1 MKRAIIILFIIG
13 LYAFDSLNNNNICI
27 MIIPLVPIIAGGV
40 SVASSIFGSSKAA
53 KAARENEKILK
64 GLQDENKANYI
75 EEYYRGSLDNPGA
88 QTFLKRLDENLRDK
102 TTATE
107 NNAAATGATQ
117 ENVLAA
123 KQSNNEV
130 YSNAVGDLV
139 QNEDARKQ
147 GVKQNYFTNKTNL
160 LGQQMSLN
168 SQKAANWQNIA
179 SGISQAAGN
188 LASSYLMSGGGKVLS
203 GGAPSSYLPSVSA
216 PASVNAVNAAPAT
229 TPAPTIKK
237 TW

>member
-13 LYAFDSLNNNNICI
+13 LYAFDSLNNNNVCI
-27 MIIPLVPIIAGGV
+27 MILVPIIAGGV
-40 SVASSIFGSSKAA
+40 SVASSIFGASKAA
-53 KAARENEKILK
+53 KAARKNAKILE

-88 QTFLKRLDENLRDK
+88 QAFLKRLDENLRDK
-102 TTATE
+102 TKATE

-188 LASSYLMSGGGKVLS
+188 LASSYLMSENNKVLTDRV
-203 GGAPSSYLPSVSA
+203 PSSYLPPVSTT

-229 TPAPTIKK
+229 TPAPTIQK